1 MTDQPGNPP
10 EQRLPVPREPSE
22 VAPTERFS
30 APVQAH
36 TAGLTSERAA
46 KIVRQSGNA
55 RWVAFLAV
63 TLVTIFVIGYYFYEL
78 GIPGIPDSSRMTK
91 EAAAQQVTDV
101 QRGYKLFEANC
112 SRCHGAQ
119 GQGGIGPVLN
129 DQAKLLTHLTP
140 QYITTVLTVGGRYVC
155 GDPSS
160 LMLAWLE
167 PKGPLNYRQVEE
179 LVTFLRAPNTL
190 TYTAVDATTGAEVD
204 ATGWR
209 DVNYVMPPTATP
221 VPDCWKDA
229 FTASGGGS
237 AAPSTAPSVAP
248 SGVPGETVT
257 LELTAQGIKFDK
269 VTLEG
274 PANAPFKIQFTNNDA
289 GMPHNVEILKDGISV
304 WKGEIFSGVNA
315 RTYEV
320 PALVAGTYTFICSVH
335 PTMKGD
341 LELK

>member
-190 TYTAVDATTGAEVD
+190 TYTAVDATTGAR
-204 ATGWR
+204 GRR
-209 DVNYVMPPTATP
+209 DRLARRQLRH
-221 VPDCWKDA
+221 
-229 FTASGGGS
+229 
-237 AAPSTAPSVAP
+237 AAHRHAGAR
-248 SGVPGETVT
+248 
-257 LELTAQGIKFDK
+257 L
-269 VTLEG
+269 LEG
-274 PANAPFKIQFTNNDA
+274 RLHRRRRRVGRRHRPRPARHPAACP
-289 GMPHNVEILKDGISV
+289 
-304 WKGEIFSGVNA
+304 A
-315 RTYEV
+315 R
-320 PALVAGTYTFICSVH
+320 PSRWS
-335 PTMKGD
+335 
-341 LELK
+341 